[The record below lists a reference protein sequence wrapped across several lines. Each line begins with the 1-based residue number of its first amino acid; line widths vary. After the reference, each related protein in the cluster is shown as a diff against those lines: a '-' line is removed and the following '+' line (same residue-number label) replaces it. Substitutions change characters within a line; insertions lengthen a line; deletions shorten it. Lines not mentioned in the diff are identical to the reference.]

1 MRESKPTRPIDNK
14 MYLCNKQNTIV
25 KARVSYKH
33 GAQAFP
39 TTATLS
45 TRQRQSSSA
54 SVIGRLQF
62 LIRCGSSIL
71 VWLVTYYAI

>member
-33 GAQAFP
+33 GAQAFH

-45 TRQRQSSSA
+45 TRQRQSSGA

-62 LIRCGSSIL
+62 LRCGSSIL

>member
-1 MRESKPTRPIDNK
+1 MRGSKPTRPIDDK

-62 LIRCGSSIL
+62 LRCGSSIL
-71 VWLVTYYAI
+71 VWLVTCYAI